1 MAMWR
6 SVSGAKNSGR
16 RSLMNELSLVL
27 QSACSP
33 EQLLPESET
42 KLPDPR
48 EPASRI
54 EAAAGGPMPLAVG
67 AKKPVPGKAVRTI
80 LRCECFHAK
89 SIHSRMYANRS
100 LGTACNFPEC
110 RCKAYKPA
118 KTKSRKQSRR

>member
-1 MAMWR
+1 
-6 SVSGAKNSGR
+6 V
-16 RSLMNELSLVL
+16 NELTEVL

-33 EQLLPESET
+33 EQLLPESQT
-42 KLPDPR
+42 KLPDAR

-54 EAAAGGPMPLAVG
+54 DAAVGGPMPLAVG
-67 AKKPVPGKAVRTI
+67 AKKPAPGKAVRTI

-110 RCKAYKPA
+110 RCKADRPA
-118 KTKSRKQSRR
+118 KAKGRKKSAR

>member
-1 MAMWR
+1 
-6 SVSGAKNSGR
+6 V
-16 RSLMNELSLVL
+16 NELPEVL

-42 KLPDPR
+42 KLPDAR
-48 EPASRI
+48 KAASRI
-54 EAAAGGPMPLAVG
+54 EAAVRGPMPLALG
-67 AKKPVPGKAVRTI
+67 TKESAPVKAVRTI

-110 RCKAYKPA
+110 RCKAYRPA
-118 KTKSRKQSRR
+118 KAKGRKKSKR